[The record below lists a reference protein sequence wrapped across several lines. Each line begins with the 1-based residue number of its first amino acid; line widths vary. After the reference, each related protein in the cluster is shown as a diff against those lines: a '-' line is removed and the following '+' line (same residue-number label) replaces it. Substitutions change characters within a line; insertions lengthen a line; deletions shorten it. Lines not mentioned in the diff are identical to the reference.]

1 MADVHYFTYGW
12 LTPVLAYGMSFI
24 GSLLGLEFASRAR
37 SMTGRGRARWLGG
50 AAVAIGG
57 TGIWVMHF
65 IAMLG
70 FTVTEVPIRYDIPLT
85 IASAIVAIVVT
96 GVGLFVVGF
105 TKPRLGPLLVAGLVT
120 GSGVAAMHYMGM
132 AAMHVGAK
140 VHYDAALV
148 ALSVLIA
155 IVAATAALWAA
166 LWVRGLPA
174 TIGAAAIMGFAV
186 TGMHYTGMAAM
197 RVHSGMTMVTP
208 EGSPALDLLLPLILG
223 VSVVTAGLLL
233 TIGIM
238 PSETERRSEEELRER
253 IGQRWNGPNS

>member
-12 LTPVLAYGMSFI
+12 LTPVLAYGTSFI

-37 SMTGRGRARWLGG
+37 GMVGGSRARWLAG

-70 FTVTEVPIRYDIPLT
+70 FTVTGVPIRYDIPLT
-85 IASAIVAIVVT
+85 IASAVVAVVVT
-96 GVGLFVVGF
+96 GAGLFVVGF
-105 TKPRLGPLLVAGLVT
+105 MKPRLGPLLLGGLIT
-120 GSGVAAMHYMGM
+120 GSGVAAMHFLGM
-132 AAMHVGAK
+132 AALHVGAK
-140 VHYDAALV
+140 VHYDVALV

-174 TIGAAAIMGFAV
+174 TLGAAAIMAFAV
-186 TGMHYTGMAAM
+186 SGMHYTGMAAM
-197 RVHSGMTMVTP
+197 QVHSGMTMVTP
-208 EGSPALDLLLPLILG
+208 AGSPALDLLLPLILG

-233 TIGIM
+233 TIGVM
-238 PSETERRSEEELRER
+238 PSETERRSEHELRER
-253 IGQRWNGPNS
+253 IGQRWNGPNG